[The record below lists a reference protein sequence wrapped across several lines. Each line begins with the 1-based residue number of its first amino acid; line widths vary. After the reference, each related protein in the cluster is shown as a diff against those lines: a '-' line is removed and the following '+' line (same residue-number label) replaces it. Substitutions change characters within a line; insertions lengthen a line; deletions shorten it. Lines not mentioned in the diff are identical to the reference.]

1 MGKSK
6 KAKTAAGQVKA
17 LPKRAPFR
25 KVCTTC
31 RSSWLGD
38 LVYDCGHDTLI
49 EQDI

>member
-1 MGKSK
+1 MGKP
-6 KAKTAAGQVKA
+6 KAKTATGQIKII
-17 LPKRAPFR
+17 PKRAPFR

-38 LVYDCGHDTLI
+38 LIYGCGHDTLV